1 MTAARCMEIAANVSG
16 VNCARAI
23 HWITPNSRQSSSPQL
38 FASSLNVPG
47 NSVCSVRSQKRLE
60 IGGDPCIGFS
70 LAVDGPIQHGTAHN
84 RLNCEGEACDG
95 TSTELAGADSFLEQ
109 RAKLCAKLA
118 SVGQREP
125 VKIRVGEVHF
135 EEREMIRHR
144 FRSSCHLRHAA
155 GDGFNRA

>member
-16 VNCARAI
+16 MNCARQFI
-23 HWITPNSRQSSSPQL
+23 WITPNSRHSSSPQL

-144 FRSSCHLRHAA
+144 FRISCHLRHAA
-155 GDGFNRA
+155 GDG